1 MRTRHAF
8 IVQLSVA
15 SNTQSGN
22 LIKNNKKKGSQKG
35 FWFWVWGVQTAHTH
49 SSRRRSGKETL
60 LDVGR
65 ISTLCT
71 LIIIGTLDKDLVVL
85 LFLKDMVVN
94 YLNIILLCP
103 PPHGYGLC
111 EACSQNLRH
120 WHRVWACGQLL
131 SLSLSRSSLGM
142 WPEPQLKAL

>member
-1 MRTRHAF
+1 M
-8 IVQLSVA
+8 
-15 SNTQSGN
+15 
-22 LIKNNKKKGSQKG
+22 
-35 FWFWVWGVQTAHTH
+35 QTAHTH

-103 PPHGYGLC
+103 PPMVMVYVKHVVKTSGTDIESGLVD
-111 EACSQNLRH
+111 SF
-120 WHRVWACGQLL
+120 
-131 SLSLSRSSLGM
+131 SPSPSLGVR
-142 WPEPQLKAL
+142 